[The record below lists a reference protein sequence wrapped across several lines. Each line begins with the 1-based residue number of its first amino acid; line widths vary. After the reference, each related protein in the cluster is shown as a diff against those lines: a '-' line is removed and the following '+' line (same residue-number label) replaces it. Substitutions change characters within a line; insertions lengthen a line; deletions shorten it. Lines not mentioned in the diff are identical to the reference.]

1 MLPSSP
7 RATRRGHPRKE
18 TAAGRK
24 CGGSEAREGSKSQN
38 MRESKSEA
46 REGSKSQNMREN
58 KSEAREGGKISKS
71 ERERERS

>member
-7 RATRRGHPRKE
+7 QATKRGRPRKE

-38 MRESKSEA
+38 MTESKSEA
-46 REGSKSQNMREN
+46 REGE
-58 KSEAREGGKISKS
+58 KISKS
-71 ERERERS
+71 VRERERS